1 MRRVL
6 AIACFSLALASCATT
21 IVETSPT
28 TTVTPST
35 TTIPSGSTTELVAE
49 LQDRLDQLSIATFAQ
64 DKPKAK
70 SILSDIEA
78 VWLALEPKATSEGEQ
93 FVADLTRII
102 DLARTSVVRNRPAEA
117 DKAARFMQLLV
128 DLSS

>member
-6 AIACFSLALASCATT
+6 AIACCSLALASCATT

-28 TTVTPST
+28 TTATPST

-70 SILSDIEA
+70 SILADIEA

-93 FVADLTRII
+93 YVADLTRII

-128 DLSS
+128 DSSS

>member
-6 AIACFSLALASCATT
+6 AIACCSLALASCATT

-28 TTVTPST
+28 TTATPST

-70 SILSDIEA
+70 SILADIEA

-93 FVADLTRII
+93 FLADLTRII

-128 DLSS
+128 DSSS

>member
-128 DLSS
+128 DSSS

>member
-6 AIACFSLALASCATT
+6 GIACCVLTLTGCATT
-21 IVETSPT
+21 IVDTSPT
-28 TTVTPST
+28 TTVTATT
-35 TTIPSGSTTELVAE
+35 TTIPSGSTTDLLTE
-49 LQDRLDQLSIATFAQ
+49 LQDRLEQLSAATFAQ

-78 VWLALEPKATSEGEQ
+78 VWLALEPQAATQGEQ
-93 FVADLTRII
+93 FVADLTRIV

-128 DLSS
+128 DSTS

>member
-6 AIACFSLALASCATT
+6 AIACCSLALASCATT

-35 TTIPSGSTTELVAE
+35 TTIPSGSTTELVTE

-64 DKPKAK
+64 DKPKTK
-70 SILSDIEA
+70 SILADIEA

-128 DLSS
+128 DSSS

>member
-6 AIACFSLALASCATT
+6 AIACCSLALASCATT

-35 TTIPSGSTTELVAE
+35 TTIPSGSTTELVTE

-70 SILSDIEA
+70 SILADIEA

-128 DLSS
+128 DSSS

>member
-6 AIACFSLALASCATT
+6 AIACCSLALASCATT

-35 TTIPSGSTTELVAE
+35 TTIPSGSTTELVTE

-70 SILSDIEA
+70 SILADIEA

-102 DLARTSVVRNRPAEA
+102 DLARASVVRNRPAEA

-128 DLSS
+128 DSSS

>member
-1 MRRVL
+1 MHRVL
-6 AIACFSLALASCATT
+6 AIACCSLALTSCATT

-35 TTIPSGSTTELVAE
+35 TTIPSGSTLELVAE

-70 SILSDIEA
+70 SILADIEA
-78 VWLALEPKATSEGEQ
+78 VWFALEPKATSEGEQ

-128 DLSS
+128 DSNS

>member
-1 MRRVL
+1 MRRIL
-6 AIACFSLALASCATT
+6 AIACCSLALASCATT

-35 TTIPSGSTTELVAE
+35 TTIPSGSTTELVTE

-70 SILSDIEA
+70 SILADIEA

-93 FVADLTRII
+93 FLADLTRII

-128 DLSS
+128 DSSS

>member
-70 SILSDIEA
+70 SILADIEA
-78 VWLALEPKATSEGEQ
+78 VWLALEPKATSEDVQ
-93 FVADLTRII
+93 FAADLTRII

-128 DLSS
+128 DSSS

>member
-1 MRRVL
+1 MSATYNRRNP
-6 AIACFSLALASCATT
+6 CWFDAT
-21 IVETSPT
+21 ISA
-28 TTVTPST
+28 
-35 TTIPSGSTTELVAE
+35 GSTTELVAE

-70 SILSDIEA
+70 SILADIEA

-93 FVADLTRII
+93 FLADLTRII

-128 DLSS
+128 DSSS

>member
-6 AIACFSLALASCATT
+6 TIACFSLALASCATT

-70 SILSDIEA
+70 SILADIEA

-117 DKAARFMQLLV
+117 DKAARSMQLLV
-128 DLSS
+128 DSSS

>member
-128 DLSS
+128 DSTS

>member
-6 AIACFSLALASCATT
+6 AIACCSLALASCATT

-28 TTVTPST
+28 TTATPST

-70 SILSDIEA
+70 SILADIEA
-78 VWLALEPKATSEGEQ
+78 VWFALEPKATSEGEQ

-128 DLSS
+128 DSSS

>member
-6 AIACFSLALASCATT
+6 AIACCSLALASCATT

-35 TTIPSGSTTELVAE
+35 TTIPSGSTTELVTE

-70 SILSDIEA
+70 SILADIEA

-93 FVADLTRII
+93 FLADLTRII

-128 DLSS
+128 DSSS